1 MDEVNA
7 LGLSIVHRP
16 TSVVYNLAAAIQLC
30 KMCPGPNRHYR
41 NLCWYY
47 AIGSI
52 KVHKI
57 LLQYATWIQNIAAHF
72 YHNVFDGSYNAIT

>member
-16 TSVVYNLAAAIQLC
+16 TSVVYNRAAAIQLC

-57 LLQYATWIQNIAAHF
+57 
-72 YHNVFDGSYNAIT
+72 